1 MGKVISMH
9 TSAEYQEHLA
19 DIKQT
24 LKKTES
30 KLFVHA
36 ANLCS
41 CSGWRSWYDAM
52 EVGAEF
58 EFDTD
63 MLREGD
69 ENAALLVDMMERL
82 NELRG
87 NLK

>member
-19 DIKQT
+19 DIKKT
-24 LKKTES
+24 LKKMES
-30 KLFVHA
+30 KLFVYA

-41 CSGWRSWYDAM
+41 CSGWRDWYDRM
-52 EVGAEF
+52 EVGEEF

-63 MLREGD
+63 MLKEGD
-69 ENAALLVDMMERL
+69 DNAAMLVNMMEQL
-82 NELRG
+82 KELRR
-87 NLK
+87 NLN